1 MHMRKN
7 GSLYCRLCQG
17 CGANDEILMAALG
30 GKLPGHTVMLQSS
43 GSFFAYE
50 PILKALQSTQT
61 MPLADYIA
69 APKLSPD
76 SSGAESSTAGRA
88 GGAGGASFIRD
99 LLSHGNR
106 LFGNRG
112 PVGE

>member
-50 PILKALQSTQT
+50 PILKALQSMQT

-69 APKLSPD
+69 APKLSAD
-76 SSGAESSTAGRA
+76 SLGAEPSTAGTT
-88 GGAGGASFIRD
+88 GGASFIRD
-99 LLSHGNR
+99 LLRHGNR

-112 PVGE
+112 PTGR

>member
-1 MHMRKN
+1 
-7 GSLYCRLCQG
+7 
-17 CGANDEILMAALG
+17 MAALG

-69 APKLSPD
+69 APKLSAD
-76 SSGAESSTAGRA
+76 SSGAESSTAGRT
-88 GGAGGASFIRD
+88 GGASFIRD

-106 LFGNRG
+106 LLGNRG
-112 PVGE
+112 PVGR

>member
-1 MHMRKN
+1 MF
-7 GSLYCRLCQG
+7 CRLCQG

-30 GKLPGHTVMLQSS
+30 AKLPGHTVMLQSS

-76 SSGAESSTAGRA
+76 SSGAEPSTSGRTV
-88 GGAGGASFIRD
+88 GAPSIRD
-99 LLSHGNR
+99 LLSLGNR

-112 PVGE
+112 PVGV